1 MGEETGEELDG
12 FTGQGEGL
20 ELVVVEWLDGN
31 LSEVGM
37 LGEVT
42 RTRVRARFAVAVFS
56 GGSFTGLMSVFVTV
70 RP

>member
-20 ELVVVEWLDGN
+20 ELVVVEWLDDN
-31 LSEVGM
+31 LSEVGV

-42 RTRVRARFAVAVFS
+42 ADTSEPKSHAV
-56 GGSFTGLMSVFVTV
+56 
-70 RP
+70 